1 MVQSKWFICCIPDAY
16 IEFHSSSKFDWLVW
30 KNVAHSMCAH
40 AVLCRTASR
49 TTLADLEGLC
59 KTVASMHL
67 RKSFYPPLLISAT
80 VSPIYASIYFP
91 TCDVTAVTWSN
102 FSSSFLFLV
111 WRVRVTLSSS
121 SISMMPISVSTDIFD
136 RVKDSKGP
144 MICFVLDSRFS
155 FRNAEGLNRTQ
166 RQGCIYMRHVA
177 KGIGHRRSLLVDR
190 KDNIIYLYWQLVLR
204 RSSVQQR
211 HA

>member
-1 MVQSKWFICCIPDAY
+1 MVQSKQFICCILDAY
-16 IEFHSSSKFDWLVW
+16 IELHSSSKFDWLVW

-40 AVLCRTASR
+40 TVLCR
-49 TTLADLEGLC
+49 
-59 KTVASMHL
+59 TVASMHL
-67 RKSFYPPLLISAT
+67 RKSFYPPLPHFCHT
-80 VSPIYASIYFP
+80 YASIYFP

-102 FSSSFLFLV
+102 FSSSFLFMV

-121 SISMMPISVSTDIFD
+121 NISTMPISVSTDIFD
-136 RVKDSKGP
+136 RVKDSEGP